1 MKLKK
6 RLYISNIMMILL
18 PIVFVVLSGYV
29 IFFTV
34 NRHFGQEFYQHWREN
49 ATYFKLT
56 ESIEELGKQKKATN
70 AVEQLEDIYNQKGSK
85 QVEVFYFDR
94 NDQLIWQSEKEV
106 EAIVEQVLAQTA
118 LRQVS
123 FDQRLIEKIPFQSG
137 TVVVVNNAYH
147 AMIEKQLFEHKE
159 LVQKLILIALLIALC
174 LTIVALIIFARIIYR
189 PIQKGL
195 SVLITGV
202 DTISQGELDY
212 RISYQTKD
220 EFQEAIDDFNQMAT
234 RLEIM
239 VEQQQQLLENRKA
252 LIAGMS
258 HDIRTPLTSIKAY
271 VEGLEKGV
279 AQTPEQYARYLQIIT
294 QKTNELNRLV
304 DQLFLFSKLDIGAE
318 TVHYEEVALDQ
329 ALKHYVTEHNLE
341 FENKKIK
348 VELDLAAPNANIL
361 IDPQQLRNIWL
372 NLFDNSFK
380 YANTDELIVTC
391 KTKQTSTKVIMT
403 IEDNGQGVA
412 EDQLPQL
419 FDVFYRGDQARTN
432 PGKGSGIGLA
442 MVRKIMD
449 YTKGTVRAYL
459 TPQGGLGIE
468 LVFPLASVEEG
479 EVDGTDFNY

>member
-1 MKLKK
+1 MKLKQ
-6 RLYISNIMMILL
+6 RLYLSNIMMILL
-18 PIVFVVLSGYV
+18 PIVFILLSGYL

-56 ESIEELGKQKKATN
+56 ESIEELGKQKKATDLTK
-70 AVEQLEDIYNQKGSK
+70 QLQEIYETKGSK
-85 QVEVFYFDR
+85 EIDVFYFDA
-94 NDQLIWQSEKEV
+94 DEKLVFKSQSQPDT
-106 EAIVEQVLAQTA
+106 IVEQVLAQTA

-123 FDQRLIEKIPFQSG
+123 FDKRLIEKIPFQSG

-159 LVQKLILIALLIALC
+159 LFQKFILISLVIALL
-174 LTIVALIIFARIIYR
+174 LTIFALIIFARIIYR

-195 SVLITGV
+195 SVLIKGV

-212 RISYQTKD
+212 RIEYQTKD
-220 EFQEAIDDFNQMAT
+220 EFQEAIDDFNQMAA
-234 RLEIM
+234 RLETM
-239 VEQQQQLLENRKA
+239 VEQQQQLLDNRKA

-258 HDIRTPLTSIKAY
+258 HDIKTPLTSIKAY
-271 VEGLEKGV
+271 VEGLEQGV

-318 TVHYEEVALDQ
+318 TIHYDQVILDQ
-329 ALKHYVTEHNLE
+329 SLKKYVHEHQLELENRGVEVDLNLDARTA
-341 FENKKIK
+341 KIW
-348 VELDLAAPNANIL
+348 

-372 NLFDNSFK
+372 NIFENSLK
-380 YANTDELIVTC
+380 YANVVPLKLAVTTFQMKTQVIV
-391 KTKQTSTKVIMT
+391 KL
-403 IEDNGQGVA
+403 EDNGQGVPQ
-412 EDQLPQL
+412 EQLPYL

-442 MVRKIMD
+442 MVKKIMD
-449 YTKGTVRAYL
+449 YTKGTVRAYKS
-459 TPQGGLGIE
+459 PQGGLGIE
-468 LVFPLASVEEG
+468 LVFLRVEE
-479 EVDGTDFNY
+479 EQIDDKNSNY